1 MLRDW
6 ATGVTFKWIDQIYF
20 LICNL
25 KGCKSWER
33 NFWCKCQ
40 QRIYIYRI
48 SQIPSTHPFNEVHTY
63 LKAKGKLEKLKSTL
77 TLLSCGCIFNN
88 YCAISISSKSSY
100 FKIIRITTVIIITI
114 NMIIIVMTDSGLKK
128 NAGHCFSEAE
138 YDKSL
143 WPGCRHHLHD
153 DELSGFLTLSMI
165 NPSGKHFFHL
175 P

>member
-1 MLRDW
+1 MPT
-6 ATGVTFKWIDQIYF
+6 ANIYLPDF
-20 LICNL
+20 PNTINA
-25 KGCKSWER
+25 
-33 NFWCKCQ
+33 
-40 QRIYIYRI
+40 Y
-48 SQIPSTHPFNEVHTY
+48 PFNEVHTY

-77 TLLSCGCIFNN
+77 TLPSCGCRFNN

-165 NPSGKHFFHL
+165 NPSEKYFFIRL
-175 P
+175 SFVP